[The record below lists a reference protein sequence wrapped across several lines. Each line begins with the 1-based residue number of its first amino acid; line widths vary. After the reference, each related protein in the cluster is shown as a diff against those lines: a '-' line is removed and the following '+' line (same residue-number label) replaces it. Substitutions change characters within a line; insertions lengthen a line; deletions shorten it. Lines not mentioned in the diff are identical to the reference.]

1 MSTRCGRF
9 RFTKRSNVTG
19 EASAFPV
26 VPISGNANDLVNEFA
41 GAVTGL
47 ATTQGS
53 KRVIEDAYAHLCVT
67 KKSLTEYISVLE
79 KHCGIVRNVAL
90 RF

>member
-1 MSTRCGRF
+1 LEG
-9 RFTKRSNVTG
+9 NVKAAG
-19 EASAFPV
+19 DAFPV
-26 VPISGNANDLVNEFA
+26 VPISGNANDLVNEFC

-53 KRVIEDAYAHLCVT
+53 KRVIEDAYAHHCVT

-79 KHCGIVRNVAL
+79 KACGIVRNVAL